1 MEHLVSGAEGNAET
15 FHTSVLSLMLALL
28 PFPRLLVTPTASA
41 DIPLCQ
47 GAGGRKVGFPTTST
61 TGYK

>member
-1 MEHLVSGAEGNAET
+1 MERLVSGAEGNAET
-15 FHTSVLSLMLALL
+15 FHTSVLSLVLASL

-47 GAGGRKVGFPTTST
+47 GAGGGEDGFPTTST
-61 TGYK
+61 TGSK